1 MRHVPWLFF
10 SLFTLSLC
18 LASRVAH
25 AQEMLDD
32 ERARAHFGAGESHF
46 AAQRWDDAE
55 REFSLAYELS
65 HRPEMLINLS
75 RAHERNG
82 KLVAAIAD
90 LELLL
95 SSFPETS
102 YRGEAMQRLDTM
114 RAKLAATPP
123 PVAQATPAKEPAPA
137 PVPLTNLAVEPTPA
151 AEHGVWPPPL
161 STILVSG
168 AALAVG
174 AAALGTGLRAHGIY
188 NDLEK
193 RCDADDVCAPS
204 SAPARDHGR
213 ALSRAS
219 TALTFVWVAPA
230 GTAAVLWVVEV
241 KHSDERGQS
250 SLARGERPRRFHLAF
265 GVDPAGARFRARF

>member
-10 SLFTLSLC
+10 SLFALSLC

-25 AQEMLDD
+25 AQEALDD
-32 ERARAHFGAGESHF
+32 ERARAHFVAGESHF
-46 AAQRWDDAE
+46 AARRWDDAE

-82 KLVAAIAD
+82 KLVAAVAD

-102 YRGEAMQRLDTM
+102 YRGEALQRLDTM

-123 PVAQATPAKEPAPA
+123 SVAPATPAVERAPA
-137 PVPLTNLAVEPTPA
+137 PVPLTHLAVEPTPA
-151 AEHGVWPPPL
+151 SEHKVWPPSLP
-161 STILVSG
+161 TILVSG

-193 RCDADDVCAPS
+193 RCDANDACDPS
-204 SAPARDHGR
+204 FTTDRDHGR

-219 TALTFVWVAPA
+219 TALTFVSVALA
-230 GTAAVLWVVEV
+230 GTAAVLWVVDV
-241 KHSDERGQS
+241 KQSDERGQS
-250 SLARGERPRRFHLAF
+250 SLARGGRPRRFDLAF
-265 GVDPAGARFRARF
+265 GFDPAGARFRARF